1 MVQQEFDWTTA
12 IRLIVTG
19 LVLII
24 FAVQGKLSLEGLV
37 LFLNGMLLPTSP
49 TVNAIKDKLS

>member
-37 LFLNGMLLPTSP
+37 LFLNGMLLPTPP

>member
-1 MVQQEFDWTTA
+1 MTQQEFDWTTA